1 MHRRLEPKIV
11 AVFREGY
18 SLKAFYSDDIFCA
31 LARAKELIGGADSKQ
46 KSASE
51 K

>member
-18 SLKAFYSDDIFCA
+18 SLKQLYSDLAAGTAEAIVA
-31 LARAKELIGGADSKQ
+31 LPL
-46 KSASE
+46 
-51 K
+51 